1 VIYLALEV
9 DTMTRQE
16 AIKKLGRLYGKKA
29 GYRVSGGASNADERA
44 AARDASRELGALKR
58 ELDAQIEKRKAELL
72 NVPDYVEMLKT
83 REDIKK
89 QINSATSL
97 LLSYKFTAG
106 YVSSMGFFHVEGQG
120 DTWEEVFAQI
130 NEKNPRGVT
139 I

>member
-83 REDIKK
+83 
-89 QINSATSL
+89 ATSL